1 MPSSLDRNFLSLSS
15 PINLSL
21 ACSSPSDELSS
32 PPLCCS
38 HSPRLPH
45 LVGSVASPTST
56 ISPRLK
62 LFHVLCSALRHVVP
76 SRHRCHR
83 VSPTTV
89 PTSWPC
95 IVKICQS
102 PFPPLSSP
110 TNFAGCLLLLCA
122 VHVCPC
128 SSSFVGIPLRN
139 CLCPGGPL
147 PVLSP
152 TPKTTKPSFSCI
164 DGFVPSPSTLSIAY
178 CCEHDVE
185 EGDKNYTLYPKV

>member
-62 LFHVLCSALRHVVP
+62 LFHVLCYALRHVVP

-89 PTSWPC
+89 LTSWPC

-110 TNFAGCLLLLCA
+110 TNFAGCFLLLCV

-139 CLCPGGPL
+139 CLCAPEALCPCYL
-147 PVLSP
+147 PHPRLRSRVSSAPTASSP
-152 TPKTTKPSFSCI
+152 RRRHCLLPIAANMTLKKVTKI
-164 DGFVPSPSTLSIAY
+164 TR
-178 CCEHDVE
+178 
-185 EGDKNYTLYPKV
+185 YPKV